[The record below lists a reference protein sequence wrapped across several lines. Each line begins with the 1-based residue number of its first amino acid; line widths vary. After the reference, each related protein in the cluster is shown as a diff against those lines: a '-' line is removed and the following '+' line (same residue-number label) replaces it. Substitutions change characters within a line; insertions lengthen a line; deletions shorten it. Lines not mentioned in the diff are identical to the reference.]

1 MATFARDPKPE
12 ASSAEPEGAGSE
24 HYRLF
29 HVSASDK
36 FQGVQMYVG
45 TSDTGALECARS
57 ALQHHPY
64 AAAIEVW
71 RRGVLVGRIDR

>member
-1 MATFARDPKPE
+1 MTKVAIVPTRW
-12 ASSAEPEGAGSE
+12 SAEPASPVAE

-29 HVSASDK
+29 IVNSANK
-36 FQGVQMYVG
+36 FQGVQVYVSA
-45 TSDTGALECARS
+45 SDTDVLERARS
-57 ALQHHPY
+57 VLDHHPY